1 MSTAYPLVDCHAVEH
16 GAQPNCVI
24 NFPLQS

>member
-1 MSTAYPLVDCHAVEH
+1 MSTAYPLVDCRAVEH

-24 NFPLQS
+24 IFLPHS